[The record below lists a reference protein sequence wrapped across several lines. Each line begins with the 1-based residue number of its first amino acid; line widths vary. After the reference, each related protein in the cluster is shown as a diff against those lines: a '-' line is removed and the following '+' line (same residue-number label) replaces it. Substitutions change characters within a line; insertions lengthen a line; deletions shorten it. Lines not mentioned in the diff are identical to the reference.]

1 MVRVLRKRGSVL
13 GLSVIA
19 VGLLLS
25 ACGGAGYGSSA
36 APPSAPAHAP
46 AGTVVGTRSVPGI
59 GTVLDDAKGLTLYY
73 LPTDTSTKTTC
84 TGGCAQVWPPLTG
97 KPKAQGATV
106 ASKLGT
112 IKRNVGTSQVTYAG
126 RPLYTYTADQK
137 PGDAVGNDISSFGAT
152 WYAVLPNGQYAS
164 D

>member
-84 TGGCAQVWPPLTG
+84 TGGCAQVWPPLLATNGTPNASPGVTG
-97 KPKAQGATV
+97 TF
-106 ASKLGT
+106 GT
-112 IKRNVGTSQVTYAG
+112 FERPDGGRQVTFNG
-126 RPLYTYTADQK
+126 MPLYTFTGDSA
-137 PGDAVGNDISSFGAT
+137 PGQV
-152 WYAVLPNGQYAS
+152 NGQGIDGFFAATT
-164 D
+164 